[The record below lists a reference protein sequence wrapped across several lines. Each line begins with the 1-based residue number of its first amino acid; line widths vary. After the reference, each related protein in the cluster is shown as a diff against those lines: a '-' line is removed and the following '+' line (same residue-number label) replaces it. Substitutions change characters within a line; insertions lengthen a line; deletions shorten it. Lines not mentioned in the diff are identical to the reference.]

1 MTADRPVTAPTAY
14 DEILAD
20 YLRTRSEAAL
30 YQVSLLS
37 QSFIESGLG
46 PEDIIALHFEALD
59 RILAGYSYREQARAN
74 ADAQQFLLEVMIA
87 YGVRFKEYLQIKLEE
102 SQRDA
107 EARATQERGRAMDAE
122 RVGRQKGEILGVI
135 AHELRTPLTAAMGNV
150 DFAKRLLERGQVE
163 RIAALLELAHEAL
176 NRLSRLSA
184 DLVESSRSGPPP
196 LRPERLAVCPVV
208 TQACRWV
215 EATAVAHGI
224 ELRYAS
230 EEPGFLVRGDTDA
243 LLSVFGNLL
252 SNAIRYT
259 PAGGQVTVR
268 WGADDAWVWVEVSDT
283 GIGLGAEAEAHIF
296 EKFYR
301 APEARRVEPQGL
313 GLGLALV
320 QQIVE
325 AHAGRIAVQS
335 TEGQGSTF
343 RVSLPRLAG
352 EAPLKGTTA
361 G

>member
-1 MTADRPVTAPTAY
+1 MTADLSAAAPEAY
-14 DEILAD
+14 DEILAA
-20 YLRTRSEAAL
+20 YLRTHSEESL

-37 QSFIESGLG
+37 QSFIEGGLG
-46 PEDIIALHFEALD
+46 PEDIIALHFETLD
-59 RILAGYSYREQARAN
+59 KILAGYSYREQARAN
-74 ADAQQFLLEVMIA
+74 SDAQQFLLEVMIA
-87 YGVRFKEYLQIKLEE
+87 YGVRFKEYLQLKLEE

-107 EARATQERGRAMDAE
+107 EARATQERSRALDAE

-150 DFAKRLLERGQVE
+150 DYAKRLLERGQVE
-163 RIAALLELAHEAL
+163 RIAALLDLAHEAL

-196 LRPERLAVCPVV
+196 LQLERLPVCQVV
-208 TQACRWV
+208 AQACSWV
-215 EATAVAHGI
+215 EATAVAHGL
-224 ELRYAS
+224 ELHY
-230 EEPGFLVRGDTDA
+230 ETEQPGYLVQGDTDA

-268 WGADDAWVWVEVSDT
+268 WGADAAWVWVEVCDT
-283 GIGLGAEAEAHIF
+283 GIGLGTEAKAHIF

-320 QQIVE
+320 HQIVE
-325 AHAGRIAVQS
+325 AHAGRIEVES

-343 RVSLPRLAG
+343 RVFLPLLAG
-352 EAPLKGTTA
+352 GPDLEATTD